1 MKQLI
6 IKILELIN
14 YKNLKYVLYLMIGIS
29 IILTIY
35 NLFNLTTIGIFFL
48 MNILAVT
55 LGIFSYIIIKPNNKN
70 KIDPIINYE
79 KIYIIIIIFFALL
92 SFSSLLAYFSIT
104 YRSLLYF
111 IFLSF
116 TFFIIAFQIL
126 FLNLDKKLAK
136 IILFEII
143 LIVIINKISIYFIN
157 YELAWWDTF
166 FHYTVIYN
174 TFYTNQLP
182 PSDTNWGAFGL
193 FHAFNTIVLKIL
205 FNEINTNYI
214 YVDLLIIFVI
224 IIFAYYITYRIS
236 KSFKAGLFASILAS
250 ILLPDPHFTPH
261 PFSFM
266 LFLISIYLLYNTIIN
281 QKLSRKMF
289 LLLILLSFS
298 SFLYHP
304 SSGLFLSIIFITMN
318 IILFLLRNLNKLFP
332 YIYLIVT
339 ISYLIY
345 VTGYFFE
352 FFIRRLTLP
361 TPYYAYY
368 EYLAGGK
375 SFHEFISYYIF
386 SHIYY
391 PVIIYFASLAIPYL
405 ILNKNLKNYYLPII
419 ITIAFMFPFILLIAY
434 RTSEQVIG
442 TWLITF
448 MATLIGGVSISTL
461 SNIAK
466 KRILST
472 FLILITLAFF
482 VFILNTDDNPYFDKY
497 SNPFTRAHFGTDS
510 MHKAREFIEVLPKD
524 KNFTAEN
531 WILEHAVG
539 EYDIIKGE
547 SRPGFKHLYMVE
559 LDKAHEIIFIFSKY
573 GIERNGA
580 YHYKPLFINN
590 FINKIKEKEAN
601 ILLNSDN
608 VIILQ
613 K

>member
-1 MKQLI
+1 MKKLI
-6 IKILELIN
+6 IKVLNLIN
-14 YKNLKYVLYLMIGIS
+14 YKSLKYILYLLIGIS

-35 NLFNLTTIGIFFL
+35 NLFNLTAIGIFFL
-48 MNILAVT
+48 MNILAVV

-70 KIDPIINYE
+70 KIDPIINYK
-79 KIYIIIIIFFALL
+79 KIYITIIIFFALL

-116 TFFIIAFQIL
+116 AFFIIAFQIL

-136 IILFEII
+136 IILVEII

-174 TFYTNQLP
+174 IFNTNQLP
-182 PSDTNWGAFGL
+182 PAETNWGAFGL

-205 FNEINTNYI
+205 FNEVNINYI
-214 YVDLLIIFVI
+214 YVDLLIIFI
-224 IIFAYYITYRIS
+224 IITFAYYVTYRIS

-261 PFSFM
+261 SFSFM
-266 LFLISIYLLYNTIIN
+266 LFLITIYLLYNVIFN

-318 IILFLLRNLNKLFP
+318 IILFSLRNLNKLFP

-345 VTGYFFE
+345 VTGIFFE
-352 FFIRRLTLP
+352 EFIRRLTLP
-361 TPYYAYY
+361 TPNPGYY

-375 SFHEFISYYIF
+375 SFHEYISYYIF

-419 ITIAFMFPFILLIAY
+419 LTIAFMYPFILLVAY
-434 RTSEQVIG
+434 RTSEQTIG
-442 TWLITF
+442 TWLIVF
-448 MATLIGGVSISTL
+448 MAALIGGASISTL
-461 SNIAK
+461 SYISK
-466 KRILST
+466 KKVLCAL
-472 FLILITLAFF
+472 LILITLAFF

-497 SNPFTRAHFGTDS
+497 SNPFTGAMFGTDA
-510 MHKAREFIEVLPKD
+510 MHKARDFIEVLPKD
-524 KNFTAEN
+524 KNHTGEHWVLAFTIHKYYFLKNEIRN
-531 WILEHAVG
+531 S
-539 EYDIIKGE
+539 K
-547 SRPGFKHLYMVE
+547 PLYMIK
-559 LDKAHEIIFIFSKY
+559 LDENNSFIFVFSKY

-580 YHYKPLFINN
+580 YYEKQVIDN
-590 FINKIKEKEAN
+590 FINRIKEKEAN
-601 ILLNSDN
+601 VLLSSDN
-608 VIILQ
+608 VVILQ

>member
-6 IKILELIN
+6 IKVLNLIN
-14 YKNLKYVLYLMIGIS
+14 YKNLKYILYLLIGIS

-35 NLFNLTTIGIFFL
+35 NLFNLTAIGIFFL
-48 MNILAVT
+48 MNILAVE

-70 KIDPIINYE
+70 KIDPIINYK
-79 KIYIIIIIFFALL
+79 KIYITIIIFFALL

-104 YRSLLYF
+104 YRLLLYF
-111 IFLSF
+111 ILLSF
-116 TFFIIAFQIL
+116 AFFIIAFQIL

-174 TFYTNQLP
+174 IFNTNQLP
-182 PSDTNWGAFGL
+182 PAETNWGAFGL
-193 FHAFNTIVLKIL
+193 FHAFNTIILKIL
-205 FNEINTNYI
+205 FNEVNINYI
-214 YVDLLIIFVI
+214 YIDLLIIFPF

-266 LFLISIYLLYNTIIN
+266 LFLITIYLLYNVIFN

-289 LLLILLSFS
+289 LLFILLSFS

-318 IILFLLRNLNKLFP
+318 IILFSLRNLNKLFP

-345 VTGYFFE
+345 VTGIFFE
-352 FFIRRLTLP
+352 QFIRTLTLP
-361 TPYYAYY
+361 TPSPGYY

-375 SFHEFISYYIF
+375 SFHEYISYYIF
-386 SHIYY
+386 SHAYY
-391 PVIIYFASLAIPYL
+391 PVIIYFASLAIPYF
-405 ILNKNLKNYYLPII
+405 ILNKNLKNYYLLII
-419 ITIAFMFPFILLIAY
+419 ITIAFMYPFILLVAY
-434 RTSEQVIG
+434 RISEQVIG
-442 TWLITF
+442 TWLIIF
-448 MATLIGGVSISTL
+448 MAALIGGASISIL
-461 SNIAK
+461 SNITK
-466 KRILST
+466 KRILSI

-482 VFILNTDDNPYFDKY
+482 VFILNTDANPYFNKY
-497 SNPFTRAHFGTDS
+497 SDPFAGTLFGTDS
-510 MHKAREFIEVLPKD
+510 MHKSREFIEALPKD
-524 KNFTAEN
+524 KNVTGDRS
-531 WILEHAVG
+531 ILSF
-539 EYDIIKGE
+539 IIYKYLFLKSE
-547 SRPGFKHLYMVE
+547 IRNSKPLYMIKLNDAYDV
-559 LDKAHEIIFIFSKY
+559 IFIFSKY
-573 GIERNGA
+573 GIERNAA
-580 YHYKPLFINN
+580 YYDKHLINN
-590 FINKIKEKEAN
+590 FINKIKEEEAN

>member
-1 MKQLI
+1 MKNLI
-6 IKILELIN
+6 IRVLGLID
-14 YKNLKYVLYLMIGIS
+14 YKNLKYILYLLTGIS

-35 NLFNLTTIGIFFL
+35 NLFNLTAIGIFFL

-70 KIDPIINYE
+70 KLDPIINYE
-79 KIYIIIIIFFALL
+79 KIYITIIIFFALL
-92 SFSSLLAYFSIT
+92 SSSSLLAYFSVT

-111 IFLSF
+111 ISLSF
-116 TFFIIAFQIL
+116 AFFIIAFQIL
-126 FLNLDKKLAK
+126 FLNIDKKLAK

-157 YELAWWDTF
+157 YEIAWWDSF

-174 TFYTNQLP
+174 TFYTSQLP

-193 FHAFNTIVLKIL
+193 FHTFNTIVLKIL
-205 FNEINTNYI
+205 FNNVNINYI
-214 YVDLLIIFVI
+214 YIDLSIIFVI

-236 KSFKAGLFASILAS
+236 KNLKAGLFASILAS

-266 LFLISIYLLYNTIIN
+266 LFLITIYLLYNVIFN

-318 IILFLLRNLNKLFP
+318 IILFSLRNLNKLFP

-345 VTGYFFE
+345 VTGVYFE
-352 FFIRRLTLP
+352 FFIKTLTLP
-361 TPYYAYY
+361 TPNPGYY

-375 SFHEFISYYIF
+375 SFHEYISYYIF
-386 SHIYY
+386 FHIYY
-391 PVIIYFASLAIPYL
+391 PVIIYFASLAIPYF

-419 ITIAFMFPFILLIAY
+419 ITIAFMHSFILLITY
-434 RTSEQVIG
+434 RTSAQVIG
-442 TWLITF
+442 TWLIIF
-448 MATLIGGVSISTL
+448 IAALIGGASISTL
-461 SNIAK
+461 SNIVK
-466 KRILST
+466 KRILSS

-482 VFILNTDDNPYFDKY
+482 VFILNTDANPYFNKT
-497 SNPFTRAHFGTDS
+497 NVPFTGIPFGTDS
-510 MHKAREFIEVLPKD
+510 IHKAREFIEVLPKD
-524 KNFTAEN
+524 KNVTGDNLILSFIIYKYLFLKNEN
-531 WILEHAVG
+531 RNGKPL
-539 EYDIIKGE
+539 YIIKLNETYG
-547 SRPGFKHLYMVE
+547 
-559 LDKAHEIIFIFSKY
+559 IIFIFSKY
-573 GIERNGA
+573 GLDWNAA
-580 YHYKPLFINN
+580 YYDKPIINN
-590 FINKIKEKEAN
+590 FIYKIKEKEAN

>member
-1 MKQLI
+1 MK
-6 IKILELIN
+6 KIN
-14 YKNLKYVLYLMIGIS
+14 YKSLKYILYLLIGIS

-35 NLFNLTTIGIFFL
+35 NLFNLTAIGIFFL
-48 MNILAVT
+48 MNILAVV
-55 LGIFSYIIIKPNNKN
+55 LGIFSYIIIKPSNKN
-70 KIDPIINYE
+70 KKDQIINYE
-79 KIYIIIIIFFALL
+79 KIYITIIIFFVLL

-116 TFFIIAFQIL
+116 AFFIIVFQIL
-126 FLNLDKKLAK
+126 FLNLDKKLTK

-174 TFYTNQLP
+174 TFYTYQLP
-182 PSDTNWGAFGL
+182 PSNTNYGAFGL

-205 FNEINTNYI
+205 FNEANILYI
-214 YVDLLIIFVI
+214 YIDLLIIFPF

-236 KSFKAGLFASILAS
+236 KNFKAGLFASMLSS

-266 LFLISIYLLYNTIIN
+266 LFLITIYLLYNVIFN

-289 LLLILLSFS
+289 LLLILISFS

-304 SSGLFLSIIFITMN
+304 SSGIFLSIIFIIMN
-318 IILFLLRNLNKLFP
+318 IILFSLRNLNKLFL
-332 YIYLIVT
+332 YIYLIPFIYLIIT

-345 VTGYFFE
+345 VTGVFFDL
-352 FFIRRLTLP
+352 FIRSLTLP
-361 TPYYAYY
+361 TTSPGYY

-375 SFHEFISYYIF
+375 SFHESISYYIF

-405 ILNKNLKNYYLPII
+405 ILNKNLKNYYLLLI
-419 ITIAFMFPFILLIAY
+419 ITIVFMFPFFLLITY
-434 RTSEQVIG
+434 RISAQVIG
-442 TWLITF
+442 TSLIIF
-448 MATLIGGVSISTL
+448 IAALIGGVSISTL
-461 SNIAK
+461 SNITK
-466 KRILST
+466 KRVLSV
-472 FLILITLAFF
+472 FLILITIAFF
-482 VFILNTDDNPYFDKY
+482 VFILNTDSNPYFDKY
-497 SNPFTRAHFGTDS
+497 GYSFVGTPFGTDS

-524 KNFTAEN
+524 KNQTGED
-531 WILEHAVG
+531 WILAFTVYKYRFLKNEIRKG
-539 EYDIIKGE
+539 SKPLYMIKLDEINDII
-547 SRPGFKHLYMVE
+547 FV
-559 LDKAHEIIFIFSKY
+559 FSKY

-580 YHYKPLFINN
+580 YYEKHIINN

-608 VIILQ
+608 VIMLQ

>member
-1 MKQLI
+1 MKKLI
-6 IKILELIN
+6 IKVLDLIN
-14 YKNLKYVLYLMIGIS
+14 YKNLTYILYSLIGIS

-35 NLFNLTTIGIFFL
+35 NLFNLTAIGIFFL
-48 MNILAVT
+48 MNILAVI

-70 KIDPIINYE
+70 KLDPIINYE
-79 KIYIIIIIFFALL
+79 KIYITIIIFFVLL

-116 TFFIIAFQIL
+116 AFFIITFQIL
-126 FLNLDKKLAK
+126 FLDLNKKIAK

-157 YELAWWDTF
+157 YELAQWDTF

-174 TFYTNQLP
+174 IFYANQLP
-182 PSDTNWGAFGL
+182 PAETNWGAFGL
-193 FHAFNTIVLKIL
+193 FHVFNTIVLKIL
-205 FNEINTNYI
+205 FNKVNINYI

-261 PFSFM
+261 TFSFM
-266 LFLISIYLLYNTIIN
+266 LFLISIYLLYNVIFN

-289 LLLILLSFS
+289 LLLVLLSFS

-304 SSGLFLSIIFITMN
+304 SSGIFLSIIFIAMN
-318 IILFLLRNLNKLFP
+318 IILFSLRNLNKLFP

-361 TPYYAYY
+361 TPSPGYY

-375 SFHEFISYYIF
+375 SFHEYISYYIF

-391 PVIIYFASLAIPYL
+391 PVIIYFASLAITYF

-419 ITIAFMFPFILLIAY
+419 ITITFMFPFILLITY
-434 RTSEQVIG
+434 RTSEQIIG
-442 TWLITF
+442 TWLIIF
-448 MATLIGGVSISTL
+448 MATLIGGASISIL
-461 SNIAK
+461 SNITK
-466 KRILST
+466 KRILSI

-482 VFILNTDDNPYFDKY
+482 VFILNTDANPYFNKY
-497 SNPFTRAHFGTDS
+497 SDPFAGTPFGTDS
-510 MHKAREFIEVLPKD
+510 MHKSREFIEALPKD
-524 KNFTAEN
+524 KNVTGDHS
-531 WILEHAVG
+531 ILSF
-539 EYDIIKGE
+539 IIYKYLFLKSE
-547 SRPGFKHLYMVE
+547 IRNSKPLYMIKLNDAYDV
-559 LDKAHEIIFIFSKY
+559 IFIFSKY
-573 GIERNGA
+573 GIERNAA
-580 YHYKPLFINN
+580 YYDKHLINN
-590 FINKIKEKEAN
+590 FINKIKEEEAN